1 MDRVSLVTSLIAAA
15 SGVVLVEE
23 HDAIAIITINR
34 PDKLNALNTEV
45 FTALRD
51 VLDALEEDES
61 IKVLIFTGKGE
72 KSFVAGADIEQLARM
87 DTTQAFEQ
95 MTSGHRLFLRISEFP
110 KPTIA
115 MVNGYALGGG
125 FELALS
131 CDMMVVSESAVFGF
145 PEITLDTL
153 PGWGGTQLAPR
164 KMGSNRAREMVL
176 TGRQYSAAECRE
188 FGFINRLVP
197 APQLCSAAVALATSL
212 AQKNSFALKM
222 AKNALQQADVLD
234 LSAGMR
240 YEALAYVANFSVPHA
255 KAGLNAFVDRKKN
268 RSAK

>member
-1 MDRVSLVTSLIAAA
+1 MGSAGAGKVTGAE
-15 SGVVLVEE
+15 GVVLVERHE
-23 HDAIAIITINR
+23 AIAIVTINR
-34 PDKLNALNTEV
+34 PEKLNALNAAVFAALHDILDSLETEPSV
-45 FTALRD
+45 
-51 VLDALEEDES
+51 
-61 IKVLIFTGKGE
+61 KVLIFTGRGE
-72 KSFVAGADIEQLARM
+72 KAFVAGADIEQLAKM
-87 DTTQAFEQ
+87 DAVDAFEQ
-95 MTSGHRLFLRISEFP
+95 MTSVHRLFLRISEFP

-131 CDMMVVSESAVFGF
+131 CDMLVASEAAVFGF

-176 TGRQYSAAECRE
+176 TGNHYSAADCRD

-197 APQLCSAAVALATSL
+197 ARQLRAAAVELAASL
-212 AQKNSFALKM
+212 AIRNSFALKM
-222 AKNALQQADVLD
+222 AKSALQQADGLD

-240 YEALAYVANFSVPHA
+240 YETLAYTANFSAPHA
-255 KAGLNAFVDRKKN
+255 
-268 RSAK
+268 